1 MHFHR
6 WKRREFMA
14 LLGGAVAW
22 PLAARAQQPAMPVI
36 GFLRNTSRD
45 DSADLL
51 AAMRQGLGQ
60 TGYVEGKNV
69 AVEYRFADN
78 QLDRLPALAAD
89 LVRRQV
95 AVIVAGG
102 DASALAA
109 KAATTTIPVV
119 FSTGQDPVQIGLVSS
134 LSRPGGN
141 VTGVSFFSGIAL
153 GAKRLELLRELLPK
167 ATTIAYLMDGKS
179 PFGELGLR
187 EARKAAPSHGL
198 QILVLSIGSEREL
211 EAAFASLAQQRAVPL
226 LVGASSLFNSWRDR
240 IAALAA
246 HQAVPTM
253 HFMREF
259 TATGGLMSYGTSIPD
274 AYRQAGIYAGGIL
287 RGAKPA
293 DLPVILPTKYELVI
307 NLTTAKALGLD
318 VPLSLLI
325 RADELLE

>member
-1 MHFHR
+1 MR
-6 WKRREFMA
+6 RREFIT
-14 LLGGAVAW
+14 LLGGAVAAW

-51 AAMRQGLGQ
+51 AAMRQGLRQ

-89 LVRRQV
+89 LVRREV

-119 FSTGQDPVQIGLVSS
+119 FSTGQDPIEIGLVSS

-141 VTGVSFFSGIAL
+141 ITGVSFFSGIVL

-167 ATTIAYLMDGKS
+167 ATTIAYLMDRNS

-187 EARKAAPSHGL
+187 ELRKAEPSQGL
-198 QILVLSIGSEREL
+198 QILVLSVGSEREL

-226 LVGASSLFNSWRDR
+226 LVAPASLFNSWRDR

-246 HQAVPTM
+246 RQAVPTM

-287 RGAKPA
+287 KGAKPA
-293 DLPVILPTKYELVI
+293 DLPIILPTKYELVI
-307 NLTTAKALGLD
+307 NLTTAKAFGLD
-318 VPLSLLI
+318 MPLSLLI

>member
-1 MHFHR
+1 MR
-6 WKRREFMA
+6 RREFVT
-14 LLGGAVAW
+14 LLGCAVAAW

-51 AAMRQGLGQ
+51 AAMRQGLRQ

-89 LVRRQV
+89 LVRLQV

-119 FSTGQDPVQIGLVSS
+119 FSTGQDPIEIGLVSS

-141 VTGVSFFSGIAL
+141 ITGVSFFSGIVL
-153 GAKRLELLRELLPK
+153 GAKRLEFLRELLPK
-167 ATTIAYLMDGKS
+167 ATTIAYLMDRNS
-179 PFGELGLR
+179 PFGGLGLR
-187 EARKAAPSHGL
+187 ELRKAEPSQGL
-198 QILVLSIGSEREL
+198 QILVLSVGSEREL

-226 LVGASSLFNSWRDR
+226 LVAPASLFNSWRDR

-246 HQAVPTM
+246 RQAVPTM

-274 AYRQAGIYAGGIL
+274 AYRQAGIYVGGIL
-287 RGAKPA
+287 KGAKAA

-307 NLTTAKALGLD
+307 NLTTAKALGID
-318 VPLSLLI
+318 VPLPLMV